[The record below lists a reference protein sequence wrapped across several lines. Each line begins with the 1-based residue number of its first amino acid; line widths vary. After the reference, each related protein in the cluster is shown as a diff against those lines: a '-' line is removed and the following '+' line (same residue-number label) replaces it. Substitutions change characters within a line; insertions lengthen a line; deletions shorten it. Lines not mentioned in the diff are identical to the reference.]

1 MGCQSRDYKSSDGF
15 LPIFYLSESIKSEIC
30 GIGNRFRGIVGG
42 TKRRKRKNKS
52 KRRKYR

>member
-1 MGCQSRDYKSSDGF
+1 MSCQSRDYKSSDGF

-30 GIGNRFRGIVGG
+30 GVGNRFRGIIGG
-42 TKRRKRKNKS
+42 TKRKKRKNKS